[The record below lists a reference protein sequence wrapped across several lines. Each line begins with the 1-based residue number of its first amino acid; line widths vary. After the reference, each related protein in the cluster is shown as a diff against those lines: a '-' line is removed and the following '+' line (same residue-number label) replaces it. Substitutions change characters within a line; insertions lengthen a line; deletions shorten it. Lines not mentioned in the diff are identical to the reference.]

1 MWVWR
6 TADLLSAQR
15 ETERFLATIGPLHLS
30 DLYLYLTPENYRI
43 HDTALRALI
52 ARLKTQGT
60 RVWGMDGWRGYFH
73 DGDGPSGLMAALD
86 SLIAFN
92 ARHPDAGF
100 AGFHSD
106 LEPQDGQGAGRSL
119 FHNGLSASQLTPAQ
133 RADRDRLMADWVALH
148 DTLHQRTEEAGL
160 AYGAALP
167 SWLDDYY
174 GEPVTMR
181 VEGDRRS
188 VLGQILARVDE
199 AVIMAY
205 STRPARTAARLHGE
219 LTFARSLPQPPR
231 ILFGVETHAGPR
243 PAVSYADLPSKAS
256 RKTVLSDIAAIAA
269 ELAPVG
275 PLSGAVIHDW
285 QGWKTLPP

>member
-6 TADLLSAQR
+6 TADLLSAR
-15 ETERFLATIGPLHLS
+15 HETERFLATIGPLDLS
-30 DLYLYLTPENYRI
+30 DLYLYLTPEDYRI
-43 HDTALRALI
+43 QDAALQALL
-52 ARLKTQGT
+52 ARLKAQGT
-60 RVWGMDGWRGYFH
+60 RAWGMDGWRGYFH
-73 DGDGPSGLMAALD
+73 DSDGPSGLMAALD

-92 ARHPDAGF
+92 ARHPDTGF
-100 AGFHSD
+100 TGFHSD
-106 LEPQDGQGAGRSL
+106 LEPQDGQGVGRAL
-119 FHNGLSASQLTPAQ
+119 FHNGLAASQLTPAQ

-148 DTLHQRTEEAGL
+148 DTLRRRTEEAGL

-181 VEGDRRS
+181 VEGDRRP

-205 STRPARTAARLHGE
+205 STRPARTAARLRGE
-219 LTFARSLPQPPR
+219 LAFARGLRHPPR
-231 ILFGVETHAGPR
+231 ILFGVETHAGPG

-256 RKTVLSDIAAIAA
+256 RRTVLSDIAAIAT

-275 PLSGAVIHDW
+275 PLSGAAIHDW